1 MEEAAHRGLKSYQS
15 FLGRTLIQ
23 GLYICEDSQTT
34 ASRSATTG
42 GCPPMLKL
50 FMIGNQ
56 NQNQAEAS
64 EAEAKEARAAA
75 DKCEAELIS
84 AVAAPPPGRARP
96 AACWSPSFFFIW
108 V

>member
-1 MEEAAHRGLKSYQS
+1 MEEAAHRELNSCQS

-23 GLYICEDSQTT
+23 ELYICEDSQTT

-56 NQNQAEAS
+56 NQNPKS
-64 EAEAKEARAAA
+64 EVGSSLLLLSGCLAGLF
-75 DKCEAELIS
+75 DLGLLSS
-84 AVAAPPPGRARP
+84 A
-96 AACWSPSFFFIW
+96 
-108 V
+108 

>member
-1 MEEAAHRGLKSYQS
+1 MEEAAHRELNSCQS

-56 NQNQAEAS
+56 NQKSNS
-64 EAEAKEARAAA
+64 R
-75 DKCEAELIS
+75 
-84 AVAAPPPGRARP
+84 VFPGFPWFRRRFYLVFPWFSLGFALVFLWFKNSRKP
-96 AACWSPSFFFIW
+96 EKD
-108 V
+108 

>member
-1 MEEAAHRGLKSYQS
+1 MEEAAHRELNSCQS

-56 NQNQAEAS
+56 NQKKKN
-64 EAEAKEARAAA
+64 
-75 DKCEAELIS
+75 IS
-84 AVAAPPPGRARP
+84 ISDLRVSIFA
-96 AACWSPSFFFIW
+96 I
-108 V
+108 